1 MPVWSCKSART
12 SLLEQETRRSMKMSV
27 ARQLAL
33 LAAAL
38 TFLVLLIGSL
48 AFVSWREI
56 RDLRSALT
64 PAQLQS
70 FRIADQLQTRLRNLG
85 SQLRKYEEGGR
96 PEDWHS
102 FEDESRQ
109 LDAWLKTQ
117 RSALSTPGEK
127 AIVSEINT
135 VYDSYLAA
143 AREIAAGATPRFEVE
158 TAEERLVSLALTLAE
173 AHQDAVARFVASTQQ
188 SLTLVQGITFAALLA
203 LVLLVVWAAAVVYHR
218 MIGPLQVK
226 LVESQQLVERHEK
239 LASLGVLAAGVAH
252 EIRNPL
258 TAIKAR
264 LFTQQKALAPGSR
277 GRADAEL
284 IGREIDRLEKI
295 VSDFLRF
302 ARPVE
307 PKRAPLSLAELLHE
321 VEQLLSPQLRESSIN
336 LIVESIVETKILGD
350 HEQLKQVV
358 INLVQNAAEAV
369 RAGGTIRLRAIQS
382 RMVLANRMREIVAIE
397 VEDDGPGIPVE
408 VQKRLFDPFFTTK
421 QNGTGLGLSIAAR
434 IVEKHAGAL
443 RFQTSVNGGTTF
455 GIVLPVV
462 A

>member
-1 MPVWSCKSART
+1 MPVWSCESPQTPSRKLRT
-12 SLLEQETRRSMKMSV
+12 QRSMKISV

-38 TFLVLLIGSL
+38 ACLALLIGWS

-64 PAQLQS
+64 TAQLQS
-70 FRIADQLQTRLRNLG
+70 FRIADQLQARLRILG
-85 SQLRKYEEGGR
+85 SHLRKYEDGR
-96 PEDWHS
+96 HPADWRR
-102 FEDESRQ
+102 FEDASQQ
-109 LDAWLKTQ
+109 LDAWLQ
-117 RSALSTPGEK
+117 EQQSALSTPGEK
-127 AIVSEINT
+127 AIHAEINT
-135 VYDSYLAA
+135 VYDEYLTA
-143 AREIAAGATPRFEVE
+143 AREIAAGAASRLKVE
-158 TAEERLVSLALTLAE
+158 TAEERLVGLALTLAE
-173 AHQDAVARFVASTQQ
+173 AHQEAIGRFVGSTQQ
-188 SLTLVQGITFAALLA
+188 SLALLQGITFTALLA

-226 LVESQQLVERHEK
+226 LIESQQLVERHEK

-277 GRADAEL
+277 GRADSEF

-307 PKRAPLSLAELLHE
+307 PERVPLSLADLLHE
-321 VEQLLSPQLRESSIN
+321 VSQLMAPQLRESSID
-336 LIVESIVETKILGD
+336 LTVERVVEGKVLGD
-350 HEQLKQVV
+350 PEQLKQVL
-358 INLVQNAAEAV
+358 INLVQNAAEALGT
-369 RAGGTIRLRAIQS
+369 GGTIKLRAIQS
-382 RMVLANRMREIVAIE
+382 RMVLADRMREIVVIE
-397 VEDDGPGIPVE
+397 VEDNGPGIPPE

-421 QNGTGLGLSIAAR
+421 QSGTGLGLSIAAR

-443 RFQTSVNGGTTF
+443 RCQTAVNRGTTF
-455 GIVLPVV
+455 GIVLPIEP
-462 A
+462 